1 MAKVSVIVAVY
12 NMEEHL
18 RQCVESVLAQTLAD
32 VEVVCVDDVST
43 DGSLQL
49 LRTMAQEDSR
59 VKVLEQPENGGA
71 QLARNAGI
79 LASSG
84 EFITVLDDDDWLA
97 PDALELAVKEFEGR
111 DDVECVLLKEFRVRP
126 DGSIFYPEGRWPFRE
141 AKGEEVYY
149 HSMPWHVSGRYLV
162 RRALQLRI
170 LYDNADRVYGEDNTA
185 LLHFLESPY
194 IIQSEGIY
202 YYRLLDESLSHAM
215 NMAIFGGLKSHVA
228 MSSHLLKGGYSLSVR
243 SAHEHFRWLMV
254 VNAIRHLYLYGR
266 KYYTAAQRRE
276 AWQLIRDDY
285 DSVDFS
291 LVPDEQLRKFGY
303 MPLRSSWTLFRLQEW
318 TYFTLKKITGRI

>member
-18 RQCVESVLAQTLAD
+18 RQCVESVLAQTLTD

-111 DDVECVLLKEFRVRP
+111 DDVECVLLKEMRVCP
-126 DGSIFYPEGRWPFRE
+126 DGRIFYPEGRWPFRE
-141 AKGEEVYY
+141 AGGEEVYY

-162 RRALQLRI
+162 RRPLQLRI

-215 NMAIFGGLKSHVA
+215 NMAIFEGLKSHVA
-228 MSSHLLKGGYSLSVR
+228 MSGHLLKGGYSLSVR
-243 SAHEHFRWLMV
+243 SAHEHFRWLMI

-266 KYYTAAQRRE
+266 KHYTAAQRRE

-285 DSVDFS
+285 DSVDLS

-318 TYFTLKKITGRI
+318 AYFTLKWLTRRI

>member
-1 MAKVSVIVAVY
+1 MTKVSVIVAVY
-12 NMEEHL
+12 NMEKHL
-18 RQCVESVLAQTLAD
+18 RQCVESVLAQTLKD

-49 LRTMAQEDSR
+49 LHALAQEDSR
-59 VKVLEQPENGGA
+59 VKVVEQQVNGGA

-79 LASSG
+79 LASCG

-97 PDALELAVKEFEGR
+97 PDALELAVKEFDGR
-111 DDVECVLLKEFRVRP
+111 DDVECVLLKEMRVRP
-126 DGSIFYPEGRWPFRE
+126 DGSVFYPEGRWEFRE
-141 AKGEEVYY
+141 AKGEEVFY

-162 RRALQLRI
+162 RRPLQLRI
-170 LYDNADRVYGEDNTA
+170 FYDNADRVYGEDNTA

-194 IIQSEGIY
+194 IIQSQGIY

-228 MSSHLLKGGYSLSVR
+228 MSGHLRNYSLSVR

-266 KYYTAAQRRE
+266 RYYSAEQRKE

-285 DSVDFS
+285 DSVDWD
-291 LVPDEQLRKFGY
+291 LVPEKQLRKFGY

-318 TYFTLKKITGRI
+318 LYFTLKWLTRRI

>member
-12 NMEEHL
+12 NMKEHL
-18 RQCVESVLAQTLAD
+18 RQCVESVLAQTLKD

-43 DGSLQL
+43 DGSLDL
-49 LRTMAQEDSR
+49 MHTLAQEDSR
-59 VKVLEQPENGGA
+59 VKVVEQQVNGGA

-111 DDVECVLLKEFRVRP
+111 DDVECVLLREMRVRP
-126 DGSIFYPEGRWPFRE
+126 DGSIFYPDGRWEFRE
-141 AKGEEVYY
+141 ASGEMVFY
-149 HSMPWHVSGRYLV
+149 HSMPWHVSGRYVV
-162 RRALQLRI
+162 RRPLQLRI

-185 LLHFLESPY
+185 LLHFLESPR

-202 YYRLLDESLSHAM
+202 YYRLLDDSLSHAM

-228 MSSHLLKGGYSLSVR
+228 MSCHLLKGGYSLAVR
-243 SAHEHFRWLMV
+243 SAHERFRWLMV

-266 KYYTAAQRRE
+266 KYYSVAQRSE

-285 DSVDFS
+285 DCIDWE
-291 LVPDEQLRKFGY
+291 LIPKEQLRKLGY
-303 MPLRSSWTLFRLQEW
+303 MPLRSSWTLFRMQEW
-318 TYFTLKKITGRI
+318 LYFTLKQLTGRI